1 MCNLHIQRSALFSS
15 SGCYFFLSFLQY
27 SFLHVPMS
35 SGILPSQMHSLFV
48 LVCHFITVSF
58 WHMNFFTTSVFL
70 TIISSHFF
78 HSCPVSFN
86 FIKRIKYTEK
96 WEHCPIV
103 KGSGVVKDGRWR
115 LFHSFC
121 TASRPVKSARHG
133 VHHYTRNTVMETTIW
148 GKIPGKWHIITKK
161 YLNIQRNKR
170 PFLRIQ

>member
-1 MCNLHIQRSALFSS
+1 MYPCPQGSCLPKCIH
-15 SGCYFFLSFLQY
+15 YLSWFVILSQC
-27 SFLHVPMS
+27 H
-35 SGILPSQMHSLFV
+35 SGIWIFHNF
-48 LVCHFITVSF
+48 CVS
-58 WHMNFFTTSVFL
+58 HHNFL
-70 TIISSHFF
+70 TFFF
-78 HSCPVSFN
+78 HSYPVSFN

-96 WEHCPIV
+96 WERCPIV